1 MNLIG
6 VQTSGHHSNL
16 KQNLITLLQW
26 NASEAA
32 NFYIITVSPSV
43 VGPAAGSSIITSNT
57 TVEFSVLYSQEYNIS
72 VVASNCVGNSTPA
85 EIMILI
91 VPCKKLIIFII
102 LYAVMYT
109 KLMHASHGIAT

>member
-32 NFYIITVSPSV
+32 NFYIVTVSPSV
-43 VGPAAGSSIITSNT
+43 VGSAAGSSIITSNT
-57 TVEFSVLYSQEYNIS
+57 TIEFPVLYNQEYNIS
-72 VVASNCVGNSTPA
+72 VVASNCAGNSTPA

-91 VPCKKLIIFII
+91 VPCKKLIF
-102 LYAVMYT
+102 LLCSYAY
-109 KLMHASHGIAT
+109 